1 MAGNSAERPSE
12 VVQDHKA
19 ASGRKNKFL
28 ILIAIVVVAILLLSS
43 AYVFVIAPSGGG
55 ESDLK
60 DCMIIYDPTGG
71 NYKVPASAAVSI
83 ESSASSGAGKGYL
96 IENYRDANP
105 KVQEIL
111 VNSSEPIMAI
121 GEAVL
126 DTVSDDSIELES
138 FVPKVLSAV
147 DQSSLAS
154 DILQFEFTNVEV
166 ELNCVGVI
174 YQNHTLGI
182 GLGDTKDFIFMSSER
197 KPAFF
202 TNAHVS
208 GVVVKPAFLNL
219 LNIFSFDTI
228 GDLQDFIDESKIDLR
243 GITDA
248 SDLPGFLLANTI
260 TYSDS
265 QVLNG
270 DVYDVIKPEEIA
282 KLGLGLLGEN
292 MSSEG
297 SQFILNLTKSIDEVL
312 VTLAEKNN
320 TIQDINQ
327 WLVLGT
333 RELTYEEMD
342 GIVGLNVAESDFSRL
357 LNRLGLNF
365 NISTASL
372 PLHFHIGVTG
382 DSEPTVSAYTKS
394 DVHGLWS
401 ILGSPH
407 PIPPVA
413 NVQFNAFALVL
424 DFKNIA
430 EAVEQALGNDDQ
442 ALTEKLNVLA
452 NFRNPAVAF
461 LFDRNFTNALNL
473 PGVKEIWEYGAIAF
487 IRNFSSSEGLLYYL
501 RIDGV
506 LYDSWKFLGITPPS
520 TLPSLPLII
529 ADAYQNVTEGVL
541 EGSLQDIYAQSQTT
555 SASTLVVKTDGYA
568 VGSTVKTVASIVATA
583 LGCGEVVKY
592 LPVDVGLYSVHNIT
606 PGAPDVFY
614 HVPVVY
620 PFWAQGTQVGPTYL
634 GNHVSIKALFVRG
647 ELQRNQVANF
657 LSRMTGDPSISDA
670 FNQLTNGILN
680 ITSQSNMLDGYFL
693 AFSVYEEPR
702 EQTLSLSNLYV
713 PDAYYEEGTSGVSVN
728 PSVLVHATGDW
739 WSTSGI
745 KVRFVITAPNG
756 TVYVGDGVSM
766 TFGQL
771 TTPVSPTLPI
781 FILSPTLV
789 GTYRVDAYLMK
800 LESLSGF
807 GRSFDK
813 ETTTF
818 AVFLSEADHVIATE
832 TALTN
837 QEAGAYFDITVRIAD
852 SYGNTFTPYG
862 GTISFSSTDPRADL
876 PGTHAFIPGID
887 NGIHTFYLIRFK
899 TAGSQS
905 ITISGS
911 GLNSPN
917 AILSFSVIPSTT
929 TLNWRIGKVSGD
941 GQSAPPGSSLTPFVV
956 TVTDEFGNLLSGK
969 QVSWTIIS
977 PLFTGS
983 MSASP
988 TTTNALG
995 VTQSTLTFGASYT
1008 GIYTVWA
1015 SLNDWPTTLV
1025 SFTATAFVG
1034 VPHHMSTTNTSA
1046 NPQDAGNSFQITVT
1060 IVDSAG
1066 QKNSSYAGTLSFTSS
1081 DPNAVLPTD
1090 HTYIALIDQ
1099 GAHTF
1104 AATLMTMGTQ
1114 TITISGTG
1122 LTISTSVLSF
1132 DVTYNHDSLNW
1143 QIVRVSGDGQ
1153 SAPRGSSLSN
1163 PFVVEVH
1170 DGFGNYLSG
1179 VEVDWAI
1186 IFEPYPLDPGSL
1198 SEYATYTDSNAYAE
1212 TTLTLGDGILGGFTY
1227 VVTASLYVNPL
1238 QFVIFTAT
1246 AT

>member
-1 MAGNSAERPSE
+1 MAGDSAERPSE

-19 ASGRKNKFL
+19 ASGRKNKL
-28 ILIAIVVVAILLLSS
+28 LTLIAIVVVAILLLSS
-43 AYVFVIAPSGGG
+43 AYVFVIAPGGGG

-71 NYKVPASAAVSI
+71 NYKVSASGSVSI
-83 ESSASSGAGKGYL
+83 ESSASLGAGKGYL

-111 VNSSEPIMAI
+111 VNSSEPIIAI

-126 DTVSDDSIELES
+126 NTVSDDSIELKS
-138 FVPKVLSAV
+138 FVPKVLSTV

-154 DILQFEFTNVEV
+154 DILQFEFTNVELD
-166 ELNCVGVI
+166 LNCIGVI
-174 YQNHTLGI
+174 YKNHTLGI

-202 TNAHVS
+202 TSAHIS

-219 LNIFSFDTI
+219 LNIFSFDAI
-228 GDLQDFIDESKIDLR
+228 GDLQEFIDESKIDLR

-248 SDLPGFLLANTI
+248 SGLPGFLLANKI

-265 QVLNG
+265 QALNG

-297 SQFILNLTKSIDEVL
+297 SQFILNLTKNIDEVL
-312 VTLAEKNN
+312 ITMAEKNN
-320 TIQDINQ
+320 TIQNINQ

-342 GIVGLNVAESDFSRL
+342 GIVGLNVAESDFSTL
-357 LNRLGLNF
+357 LNRLGLSF

-382 DSEPTVSAYTKS
+382 DSDPTVSAYASS

-401 ILGSPH
+401 ILGGPH

-413 NVQFNAFALVL
+413 GVQFDAFALVI

-430 EAVEQALGNDDQ
+430 EAVGQAIQGSYDKTLM
-442 ALTEKLNVLA
+442 EKLNVLA

-461 LFDRNFTNALNL
+461 LFDRNFTDALTL
-473 PGVKEIWEYGAIAF
+473 PGTEGIWEYGAIAF
-487 IRNFSSSEGLLYYL
+487 IRNFSSSEGLLHYL

-529 ADAYQNVTEGVL
+529 ADAYRNVTEGVL
-541 EGSLQDIYAQSQTT
+541 EGSLQDIYARSQTT
-555 SASTLVVKTDGYA
+555 SASTMVFETDGYA
-568 VGSTVKTVASIVATA
+568 VGSTVKTVVDIVATG
-583 LGCGEVVKY
+583 LGCGQVVKY
-592 LPVDVGLYSVHNIT
+592 LPMDVGLYSVHNIT

-620 PFWAQGTQVGPTYL
+620 PFWAQGSQVGPTYL

-647 ELQRNQVANF
+647 EPQRNQVANF
-657 LSRMTGDPSISDA
+657 LSQMTGDPSISAA
-670 FNQLTNGILN
+670 FDEIANGILS
-680 ITSQSNMLDGYFL
+680 ITSESKMLDGYFL
-693 AFSVYEEPR
+693 AFSICEEPE
-702 EQTLSLSNLYV
+702 EQTLSLSDLYV
-713 PDAYYEEGTSGVSVN
+713 PDSHYEEGASGISVN
-728 PSVLVHATGDW
+728 PSVQVHATSYW
-739 WSTSGI
+739 QAISGI

-756 TVYVGDGVSM
+756 KTYVGDGFSLM
-766 TFGQL
+766 FGQPI
-771 TTPVSPTLPI
+771 TPVSPTVPI
-781 FILSPTLV
+781 SILSPILE

-800 LESLSGF
+800 FESLGF
-807 GRSFDK
+807 GESFDK

-818 AVFLSEADHVIATE
+818 TVSLSDADHIVATT
-832 TALTN
+832 TALAN
-837 QEAGAYFDITVRIAD
+837 QEAGNLFSITVEIVSGHGD
-852 SYGNTFTPYG
+852 TFTSYD
-862 GTISFSSTDPRADL
+862 GTINFISTDTNAEL
-876 PGTHAFIPGID
+876 PGDFTFDPSWD
-887 NGIHTFYLIRFK
+887 NGIMTFNFMLK

-905 ITISGS
+905 ITISGT
-911 GLNSPN
+911 GLNLPN
-917 AILSFSVIPSTT
+917 AVLSFNVIPSSTA
-929 TLNWRIGKVSGD
+929 TLWKIDIVSGD
-941 GQSAPPGSSLTPFVV
+941 GQGAPPGSTLAPFVV
-956 TVTDEFGNLLSGK
+956 LVTDEFDNPLSGK
-969 QVSWTIIS
+969 QVGWTI
-977 PLFTGS
+977 LGVYGG

-988 TTTNALG
+988 TMTNDLG

-1008 GIYTVWA
+1008 GVYTVWA
-1015 SLNDWPTTLV
+1015 SLNDWFTTLV

-1034 VPHHMSTTNTSA
+1034 APHHMSTTNTSA
-1046 NPQDAGNSFQITVT
+1046 NPQDAGNPFQITVT

-1081 DPNAVLPTD
+1081 DPNAFLPTD

-1104 AATLMTMGTQ
+1104 TVTLMTMSTQ

-1198 SEYATYTDSNAYAE
+1198 SEYATYTDSNAYAQ